1 MKGETF
7 QRYKSYIFVKTLN
20 LSKINFVISGKTELV
35 ERNKT
40 EKIMHCKL
48 WIKIRIFPF
57 K

>member
-7 QRYKSYIFVKTLN
+7 QRLESCIFVKTLN
-20 LSKINFVISGKTELV
+20 LSKINLVISGKAELV

-48 WIKIRIFPF
+48 
-57 K
+57 